1 MNAVRGGTVTWRPQP
16 WQDGD
21 GGGGEPLSDSDSE
34 EEDFPD
40 DSTTPLGDYITHGLK
55 QLLDAQQLC
64 DVTLLVEGKKF
75 MCHRYDCH
83 MLQGMETQGKPW
95 ARVKQLAHEGLT
107 DGTTIAGLAI
117 GHTVSTEASRWMK
130 ERGGMRRRDPRRP
143 LVRVSGELNFRVLLA
158 AVSPYFRAMFTS
170 PLVESRL
177 TEIRLEEVTPS
188 VMETIIQFVYTG
200 EAGLSLDTAEDLFV
214 AANRLQVMPLQDLC
228 SRFLFEHLSV
238 DNCLGMYSLA
248 RSHHDQ
254 LLLRASLRLV
264 AQHFPRVA
272 RQKDFLLLDHGTLG
286 SLLSSDRLGVDS
298 EAEVYDAARR
308 WAEHQPL
315 DRYAHMP
322 ALLHH
327 LRPGLLSQ
335 EESRR
340 LSQELGP
347 AAAGEGLGGP
357 LRPREGMFE
366 KKIVCVDLTP
376 REDEYLAARD
386 YTVDCFDPR
395 TGKWEK
401 LAPLG
406 SLVSPGCTAVGD
418 RLFVAGGIL
427 RTGSVSAAVHE
438 YDAVLDRWIEQ
449 PSMVQPRAMLG
460 LLGCGESL
468 YALGGSNRSA
478 LLDSSETLDLTTLQW
493 SPGPRLPLPLRAFAC
508 AALRGRLYLLGGTT
522 LEQNRA
528 VVHSGVFI
536 YHTLTD
542 CWTRVALDSGATCLA
557 GGVAVRGG
565 VCAIGG
571 YMRDTT
577 KFLDGNYT
585 NLETLDATGRVL
597 FFREGRGSGVER
609 EVTGGGVLVSA
620 EQRGGAGG
628 GSDRA
633 PSPVVFPGLPR
644 RIAAGGVARWKRRI
658 YVLGGEN
665 GSRFYDSVYCWK
677 PGWRSWVQR
686 REKLPGDTG
695 GVSQFGCTT
704 LKFPKKHI
712 LSRLRLAKE
721 NCKKPSD

>member
-1 MNAVRGGTVTWRPQP
+1 MNALRGGTVTWRPQP

-21 GGGGEPLSDSDSE
+21 GREGEPLSDSDSE

-40 DSTTPLGDYITHGLK
+40 DSTTPLGDYITLGIK

-64 DVTLLVEGKKF
+64 DVTLLVEGRKF
-75 MCHRYDCH
+75 LCH
-83 MLQGMETQGKPW
+83 
-95 ARVKQLAHEGLT
+95 
-107 DGTTIAGLAI
+107 
-117 GHTVSTEASRWMK
+117 
-130 ERGGMRRRDPRRP
+130 
-143 LVRVSGELNFRVLLA
+143 RVLLA

-188 VMETIIQFVYTG
+188 VMETVIQFVYTG
-200 EAGLSLDTAEDLFV
+200 EAGLSLETAEDLFV

-264 AQHFPRVA
+264 AHHFPRVS
-272 RQKDFLLLDHGTLG
+272 RHKDFLLLDQGTLG

-308 WAEHQPL
+308 WAEHHPL

-366 KKIVCVDLTP
+366 KKIVCIALTQK
-376 REDEYLAARD
+376 EDDQLAAQD
-386 YTVDCFDPR
+386 YTMDCFDPR
-395 TGKWEK
+395 TGRWEK

-406 SLVSPGCTAVGD
+406 SLVSPGCTAVGE

-427 RTGSVSAAVHE
+427 GTGSVSSAVHE
-438 YDAVLDRWIEQ
+438 YDAVLDRWTER
-449 PSMVQPRAMLG
+449 PSMAVPRCMLG
-460 LLGCGESL
+460 LVGCGGLL

-478 LLDSSETLDLTTLQW
+478 LLDSSETLKLATLRW
-493 SPGPRLPLPLRAFAC
+493 APGPRLPLPLRAFAC
-508 AALRGRLYLLGGTT
+508 ATLRGRLYLLGGTT
-522 LEQNRA
+522 VEQNRA
-528 VVHSGVFI
+528 VVHSGVLI

-571 YMRDTT
+571 YIRDTT

-597 FFREGRGSGVER
+597 FFREGRAFGDER
-609 EVTGGGVLVSA
+609 EVTGGGVTISA
-620 EQRGGAGG
+620 DQRAGAGR

-633 PSPVVFPGLPR
+633 LSPVVFPGLPR

-712 LSRLRLAKE
+712 LFRLRRAKE
-721 NCKKPSD
+721 NCVLHE

>member
-1 MNAVRGGTVTWRPQP
+1 MNTVKSGSATWRPQP
-16 WQDGD
+16 WRDTDSGA
-21 GGGGEPLSDSDSE
+21 GEPLSDSDSE

-40 DSTTPLGDYITHGLK
+40 DTTTPLGEYITHGLK
-55 QLLDAQQLC
+55 LLLDAQQLC
-64 DVTLLVEGKKF
+64 DVTLLVEGKRF
-75 MCHRYDCH
+75 MCH
-83 MLQGMETQGKPW
+83 
-95 ARVKQLAHEGLT
+95 
-107 DGTTIAGLAI
+107 
-117 GHTVSTEASRWMK
+117 
-130 ERGGMRRRDPRRP
+130 
-143 LVRVSGELNFRVLLA
+143 RVLLA

-188 VMETIIQFVYTG
+188 VMETVIHFIYTG

-238 DNCLGMYSLA
+238 ENCLGMYSLA

-272 RQKDFLLLDHGTLG
+272 RQKDFLLLDPGTLG
-286 SLLSSDRLGVDS
+286 SLLESDRLGVES
-298 EAEVYDAARR
+298 ETEVYDAARR
-308 WAEHQPL
+308 WAENCPA
-315 DRYAHMP
+315 DRYVHMP
-322 ALLHH
+322 TLLRH
-327 LRPGLLSQ
+327 LRPGLLAP
-335 EESRR
+335 EETRR
-340 LSQELGP
+340 LNKELGP
-347 AAAGEGLGGP
+347 RASTEGMGGP

-366 KKIVCVDLTP
+366 KKIVCVDLKP
-376 REDEYLAARD
+376 REDDALRESD

-401 LAPLG
+401 LSSLG
-406 SLVSPGCTAVGD
+406 SLLCPGCTAVGG

-427 RTGSVSAAVHE
+427 RTGQVSSAVHE
-438 YDAVLDRWIEQ
+438 YDVVLDRWILRPPME
-449 PSMVQPRAMLG
+449 QPRAMFG
-460 LLGCGESL
+460 LLGSGDSL
-468 YALGGSNRSA
+468 YALGGCNRSA
-478 LLDSSETLDLTTLQW
+478 LLDSCEIFDLNKLVW
-493 SPGPRLPLPLRAFAC
+493 IPGPRLPLPLRCFAC
-508 AALRGRLYLLGGTT
+508 ATLRGRLYLLGGTT

-528 VVHSGVFI
+528 VVHAGVLI
-536 YHTLTD
+536 YHTV
-542 CWTRVALDSGATCLA
+542 TRTWSRVSLDSGATCLA

-565 VCAIGG
+565 VCAVGG
-571 YMRDTT
+571 YMRDAA
-577 KFLDGNYT
+577 KFIDGNYT
-585 NLETLDATGRVL
+585 QLEPLDATGRVL
-597 FFREGRGSGVER
+597 FFREGRGTGTER
-609 EVTGGGVLVSA
+609 EILAVTDRPAGDRTGERTG
-620 EQRGGAGG
+620 EQRGS

-633 PSPVVFPGLPR
+633 ASPVVFPGLPR

-712 LSRLRLAKE
+712 LTRLRSALEKQSKE
-721 NCKKPSD
+721 KRLSRRTEDRDRRSKRANHDA

>member
-1 MNAVRGGTVTWRPQP
+1 MNRVKGGRVTWRPQP
-16 WQDGD
+16 WQDAD

-40 DSTTPLGDYITHGLK
+40 DTTTPLGDYITQGLK

-75 MCHRYDCH
+75 MCH
-83 MLQGMETQGKPW
+83 
-95 ARVKQLAHEGLT
+95 
-107 DGTTIAGLAI
+107 
-117 GHTVSTEASRWMK
+117 
-130 ERGGMRRRDPRRP
+130 
-143 LVRVSGELNFRVLLA
+143 RVLLA

-177 TEIRLEEVTPS
+177 TEIRLEEETPS
-188 VMETIIQFVYTG
+188 VMETVIQFVYTG
-200 EAGLSLDTAEDLFV
+200 EAGLSLETAEDLFV
-214 AANRLQVMPLQDLC
+214 AANRLQIMPLQNLC
-228 SRFLFEHLSV
+228 SRFLFEHLAV

-272 RQKDFLLLDHGTLG
+272 RQRDFLLLDPGTLE
-286 SLLSSDRLGVDS
+286 SLLESDRLGVES
-298 EAEVYDAARR
+298 ETEVYDAARR
-308 WAEHQPL
+308 WAEHRPAE
-315 DRYAHMP
+315 RYIHMP
-322 ALLHH
+322 ALLRH
-327 LRPGLLSQ
+327 LRPGLLAP
-335 EESRR
+335 EETRR
-340 LSQELGP
+340 LNKELGP
-347 AAAGEGLGGP
+347 RAGTEGMGGP
-357 LRPREGMFE
+357 LRPREGMLE
-366 KKIVCVDLTP
+366 KKIVCVDLKP
-376 REDEYLAARD
+376 REDEALRESD

-401 LAPLG
+401 LSALG
-406 SLVSPGCTAVGD
+406 SLLCPGCAAVGG

-427 RTGSVSAAVHE
+427 RTGQVSSSMHE
-438 YDAVLDRWIEQ
+438 YDVVLDRWISR
-449 PSMVQPRAMLG
+449 PSMEQPRAMFG
-460 LLGCGESL
+460 LVGSGNFL
-468 YALGGSNRSA
+468 YALGGCNRSA
-478 LLDSSETLDLTTLQW
+478 LLDTCETFDLTTLTW
-493 SPGPRLPLPLRAFAC
+493 APGPRLPLPLRSFAC
-508 AALRGRLYLLGGTT
+508 ATLRGRLYLLGGAT

-528 VVHSGVFI
+528 MLHAGVLI
-536 YHTLTD
+536 YHTGTKT
-542 CWTRVALDSGATCLA
+542 WSRISLDAGATCLA

-565 VCAIGG
+565 VCAVGG
-571 YMRDTT
+571 YMRDAA

-585 NLETLDATGRVL
+585 QLEPLDATGRVL
-597 FFREGRGSGVER
+597 FFREGRAMGTDRDVMSGVER
-609 EVTGGGVLVSA
+609 LGGS
-620 EQRGGAGG
+620 

-644 RIAAGGVARWKRRI
+644 RIAAAGVARWKRRI

-712 LSRLRLAKE
+712 LARIRTALDKQSRAKRRKRRTE
-721 NCKKPSD
+721 DVEKDRYSRRANQKV

>member
-1 MNAVRGGTVTWRPQP
+1 MREGAVTWRPQP

-75 MCHRYDCH
+75 NCH
-83 MLQGMETQGKPW
+83 
-95 ARVKQLAHEGLT
+95 
-107 DGTTIAGLAI
+107 
-117 GHTVSTEASRWMK
+117 
-130 ERGGMRRRDPRRP
+130 
-143 LVRVSGELNFRVLLA
+143 RVLLA

-177 TEIRLEEVTPS
+177 TEIRLEDVTPA
-188 VMETIIQFVYTG
+188 VMDTVIRFVYSG

-238 DNCLGMYSLA
+238 ENCLGMYSLA

-264 AQHFPRVA
+264 AQHFPRVS

-286 SLLSSDRLGVDS
+286 SLLGSDRLGVHS

-308 WAEHQPL
+308 WAEHLPL
-315 DRYAHMP
+315 ERYAHMP
-322 ALLHH
+322 SLLQH
-327 LRPGLLSQ
+327 LRPGLLSN

-347 AAAGEGLGGP
+347 SAAGEGPGGP

-366 KKIVCVDLTP
+366 KKIVCIDLTL
-376 REDEYLAARD
+376 REDDNQRD
-386 YTVDCFDPR
+386 FTVDCFDPR

-406 SLVSPGCTAVGD
+406 ALVSPGCTAVGD

-427 RTGSVSAAVHE
+427 RTCSVSQSVHE
-438 YDAVLDRWIEQ
+438 YDAVLDRWVEHA
-449 PSMVQPRAMLG
+449 PMSQPRAMLG
-460 LLGCGESL
+460 LLACGKSL
-468 YALGGSNRSA
+468 FALGGSNRSA
-478 LLDSSETLDLTTLQW
+478 LLDSSEVLDLSTMTW
-493 SPGPRLPLPLRAFAC
+493 TNGPRLPLPLRGFAC
-508 AALRGRLYLLGGTT
+508 AALRSRLYLLGGTT

-528 VVHSGVFI
+528 VVHSGVLI
-536 YHTLTD
+536 YHTLTR
-542 CWTRVALDSGATCLA
+542 CWTKVALDSGATCLA

-577 KFLDGNYT
+577 KFLDGNFT

-597 FFREGRGSGVER
+597 FFREGRGTER
-609 EVTGGGVLVSA
+609 EVVVTN
-620 EQRGGAGG
+620 ERERGGG

-644 RIAAGGVARWKRRI
+644 RIAAGGVARWKRRV
-658 YVLGGEN
+658 YVLDGEN
-665 GSRFYDSVYCWK
+665 GSRFYDSIYCWK

-712 LSRLRLAKE
+712 LSRLRAAKE
-721 NCKKPSD
+721 NCKKNL

>member
-1 MNAVRGGTVTWRPQP
+1 MIVQTAPGSVRAPDKHPDPLPGTVPCYRLQRCQSSGSNPG
-16 WQDGD
+16 DHAD
-21 GGGGEPLSDSDSE
+21 GGRHVYVA
-34 EEDFPD
+34 FK
-40 DSTTPLGDYITHGLK
+40 GLK

-75 MCHRYDCH
+75 MCH
-83 MLQGMETQGKPW
+83 
-95 ARVKQLAHEGLT
+95 
-107 DGTTIAGLAI
+107 
-117 GHTVSTEASRWMK
+117 
-130 ERGGMRRRDPRRP
+130 
-143 LVRVSGELNFRVLLA
+143 RVLLA

-188 VMETIIQFVYTG
+188 VMETVIQFVYTG

-254 LLLRASLRLV
+254 LLLRATLRLV

-340 LSQELGP
+340 LCQELGP
-347 AAAGEGLGGP
+347 SAAGEALGGP

-376 REDEYLAARD
+376 REDESAASRD
-386 YTVDCFDPR
+386 LTVDCFDPR

-401 LAPLG
+401 LAALG

-438 YDAVLDRWIEQ
+438 YDAVLDRWMER
-449 PSMVQPRAMLG
+449 PPMVQPRAMLG
-460 LLGCGESL
+460 LLGCGDSIF
-468 YALGGSNRSA
+468 ALGGSNRSA
-478 LLDSSETLDLTTLQW
+478 LLDSSETLDLSTLRW
-493 SPGPRLPLPLRAFAC
+493 APGPRLPLPLRAFAC

-528 VVHSGVFI
+528 VVHSGVLV

-597 FFREGRGSGVER
+597 FFREGRGSGADR
-609 EVTGGGVLVSA
+609 EDSG
-620 EQRGGAGG
+620 
-628 GSDRA
+628 
-633 PSPVVFPGLPR
+633 
-644 RIAAGGVARWKRRI
+644 GGVARWKRRI

-721 NCKKPSD
+721 NCKKPAD

>member
-75 MCHRYDCH
+75 MCHR
-83 MLQGMETQGKPW
+83 
-95 ARVKQLAHEGLT
+95 
-107 DGTTIAGLAI
+107 
-117 GHTVSTEASRWMK
+117 
-130 ERGGMRRRDPRRP
+130 
-143 LVRVSGELNFRVLLA
+143 VLLA

-177 TEIRLEEVTPS
+177 NEIRLEEVTPS
-188 VMETIIQFVYTG
+188 VMETVIQFVYTG
-200 EAGLSLDTAEDLFV
+200 EAGLSLETAEDLFV

-238 DNCLGMYSLA
+238 ENCLGMYSLA

-376 REDEYLAARD
+376 REDENVALKEH
-386 YTVDCFDPR
+386 TVDCFDPR

-401 LAPLG
+401 LAALC

-418 RLFVAGGIL
+418 RLFVAGGVL

-438 YDAVLDRWIEQ
+438 YDTVSDRWIER
-449 PSMVQPRAMLG
+449 PAMAQPRAMLG
-460 LLGCGESL
+460 LLGCGDSL
-468 YALGGSNRSA
+468 YALGGCNRSA
-478 LLDSSETLDLTTLQW
+478 LLDSSEALDLTTLQW
-493 SPGPRLPLPLRAFAC
+493 GPGPRLPLPLRAFAC

-528 VVHSGVFI
+528 VVHSGVLI

-542 CWTRVALDSGATCLA
+542 CWTRVALDSGTTCLA

-597 FFREGRGSGVER
+597 FFREGRGTGVER
-609 EVTGGGVLVSA
+609 EVTGGGVMVSA
-620 EQRGGAGG
+620 EQRGAGCG

-665 GSRFYDSVYCWK
+665 GARFYDSVYCWK

-686 REKLPGDTG
+686 REKLPGETG

-721 NCKKPSD
+721 NCKKDRSRTEGRHHGRPVAAE

>member
-1 MNAVRGGTVTWRPQP
+1 MYIMSTLDYLQMSAVRGGTITWRPQP

-21 GGGGEPLSDSDSE
+21 SGGGEPLSDSDSE

-40 DSTTPLGDYITHGLK
+40 DSTTPLGDYVTHGLK

-64 DVTLLVEGKKF
+64 DVTLLVEGKRF
-75 MCHRYDCH
+75 MCH
-83 MLQGMETQGKPW
+83 
-95 ARVKQLAHEGLT
+95 
-107 DGTTIAGLAI
+107 
-117 GHTVSTEASRWMK
+117 
-130 ERGGMRRRDPRRP
+130 
-143 LVRVSGELNFRVLLA
+143 RVLLA

-188 VMETIIQFVYTG
+188 VMETVIQFVYTG
-200 EAGLSLDTAEDLFV
+200 EAGLCLDTAEDLFV

-272 RQKDFLLLDHGTLG
+272 RQKDFLLLDPGTLG
-286 SLLSSDRLGVDS
+286 SLLGSDRLGVDS

-308 WAEHQPL
+308 WAEHRPL
-315 DRYAHMP
+315 DRYSHMP

-327 LRPGLLSQ
+327 LRPGLLSL

-340 LSQELGP
+340 LSQELGS

-366 KKIVCVDLTP
+366 KKIVCVDLKP
-376 REDEYLAARD
+376 REDESLNERD
-386 YTVDCFDPR
+386 FTVDCFDPR

-401 LAPLG
+401 LAALG
-406 SLVSPGCTAVGD
+406 SLLCPGCTAIGG

-427 RTGSVSAAVHE
+427 RGGTVSTEVHE
-438 YDAVLDRWIEQ
+438 YDSVLDRWQERS
-449 PSMVQPRAMLG
+449 PMVQPRAMLG

-468 YALGGSNRSA
+468 YALGGCNRGA
-478 LLDSSETLDLTTLQW
+478 MLDSCEILDLATLQW
-493 SPGPRLPLPLRAFAC
+493 GPGPRLPLPLRSFAC
-508 AALRGRLYLLGGTT
+508 AALRGRIYLLGGTT

-528 VVHSGVFI
+528 VVHAGVLI

-542 CWTRVALDSGATCLA
+542 SWTRVGLDSGATCLA

-571 YMRDTT
+571 YMRDAT
-577 KFLDGNYT
+577 KFIDGNYT
-585 NLETLDATGRVL
+585 HLEPLDATGRVL

-609 EVTGGGVLVSA
+609 EVTGAVVA
-620 EQRGGAGG
+620 ERSG

-712 LSRLRLAKE
+712 LSRLRLARE
-721 NCKKPSD
+721 DHNPDDD

>member
-16 WQDGD
+16 WQDRD

-40 DSTTPLGDYITHGLK
+40 GSTTPLGDYVTLGLK

-64 DVTLLVEGKKF
+64 DVTLLVEGRKF
-75 MCHRYDCH
+75 LCH
-83 MLQGMETQGKPW
+83 
-95 ARVKQLAHEGLT
+95 
-107 DGTTIAGLAI
+107 
-117 GHTVSTEASRWMK
+117 
-130 ERGGMRRRDPRRP
+130 
-143 LVRVSGELNFRVLLA
+143 RVLLA

-188 VMETIIQFVYTG
+188 VMETVIQFAYTG
-200 EAGLSLDTAEDLFV
+200 EAGLSLETAEDLFV

-228 SRFLFEHLSV
+228 SRFLFEHLSL

-264 AQHFPRVA
+264 AQHFPRVS
-272 RQKDFLLLDHGTLG
+272 RHKDFLLLDHGTLG

-335 EESRR
+335 EESQR

-366 KKIVCVDLTP
+366 KKIVCVDLTQ
-376 REDEYLAARD
+376 REDESLAAQD

-401 LAPLG
+401 LAALG
-406 SLVSPGCTAVGD
+406 SLVSPGCAAVGE

-427 RTGSVSAAVHE
+427 GTGSVSSAVHE
-438 YDAVLDRWIEQ
+438 YDAVMDRWTERS
-449 PSMVQPRAMLG
+449 SMGLPRCMLG

-468 YALGGSNRSA
+468 YALGGSNRLA
-478 LLDSSETLDLTTLQW
+478 LLDSSETLELATLKW
-493 SPGPRLPLPLRAFAC
+493 APGPQLPFPLRAFAC

-528 VVHSGVFI
+528 VVHSGVLI
-536 YHTLTD
+536 YHTVTD

-571 YMRDTT
+571 YIRDTT

-597 FFREGRGSGVER
+597 FFSERRAFGVER
-609 EVTGGGVLVSA
+609 EVTGGGVTVSA
-620 EQRGGAGG
+620 GQRVGSGA
-628 GSDRA
+628 SDRA

-665 GSRFYDSVYCWK
+665 GSRFYDSMYCWK
-677 PGWRSWVQR
+677 PGWRSWVLR
-686 REKLPGDTG
+686 REKLPGDME

-712 LSRLRLAKE
+712 LSRLRRAKE
-721 NCKKPSD
+721 NCVLHD

>member
-1 MNAVRGGTVTWRPQP
+1 MSAARGGSVTWRPQP
-16 WQDGD
+16 WQDAD

-40 DSTTPLGDYITHGLK
+40 DSSTPLGDYVTHGLK

-64 DVTLLVEGKKF
+64 DVTLLVEGKRF
-75 MCHRYDCH
+75 MCH
-83 MLQGMETQGKPW
+83 
-95 ARVKQLAHEGLT
+95 
-107 DGTTIAGLAI
+107 
-117 GHTVSTEASRWMK
+117 
-130 ERGGMRRRDPRRP
+130 
-143 LVRVSGELNFRVLLA
+143 RVLLA

-188 VMETIIQFVYTG
+188 VMETVIQFVYTG
-200 EAGLSLDTAEDLFV
+200 EAGLCLDTAEDLFV

-272 RQKDFLLLDHGTLG
+272 RQKDFLLLDPGTLG
-286 SLLSSDRLGVDS
+286 SLLGSDRLGVDS

-308 WAEHQPL
+308 WAEHRPL
-315 DRYAHMP
+315 ERYGHMP
-322 ALLHH
+322 GLLHH

-340 LSQELGP
+340 LSQELG
-347 AAAGEGLGGP
+347 AAGDGAPGGP

-366 KKIVCVDLTP
+366 KKIVCVDLKP
-376 REDEYLAARD
+376 REDEDDGGGGGGRLRERD
-386 YTVDCFDPR
+386 FTVDCFDPR

-401 LAPLG
+401 LAALG
-406 SLVSPGCTAVGD
+406 SLLCPGCTAVGG

-427 RTGSVSAAVHE
+427 RGGAVSAAAHE
-438 YDAVLDRWIEQ
+438 YDAVLDRWLER
-449 PSMVQPRAMLG
+449 PPMAQPRAMLG
-460 LLGCGESL
+460 LLGCGEAL
-468 YALGGSNRSA
+468 YALGGCNRSA
-478 LLDSSETLDLTTLQW
+478 LLDSCETLDLASLRW
-493 SPGPRLPLPLRAFAC
+493 APGPRLPLPLRSFAC

-528 VVHSGVFI
+528 VVHSGVLI
-536 YHTLTD
+536 YNTLQD
-542 CWTRVALDSGATCLA
+542 SWTRVALDSGATCLA

-571 YMRDTT
+571 YMRDAT

-585 NLETLDATGRVL
+585 HLEPLDATGRVL
-597 FFREGRGSGVER
+597 FFREGRGSGAER
-609 EVTGGGVLVSA
+609 EVTGGGAALTD
-620 EQRGGAGG
+620 RGAAAAAAAAGAGGGG

-686 REKLPGDTG
+686 REKLPGETG

-712 LSRLRLAKE
+712 LSRLRTAKDNSRGDDE
-721 NCKKPSD
+721 G

>member
-55 QLLDAQQLC
+55 QLLEAQQLC

-75 MCHRYDCH
+75 MCH
-83 MLQGMETQGKPW
+83 
-95 ARVKQLAHEGLT
+95 
-107 DGTTIAGLAI
+107 
-117 GHTVSTEASRWMK
+117 
-130 ERGGMRRRDPRRP
+130 
-143 LVRVSGELNFRVLLA
+143 RVLLA

-177 TEIRLEEVTPS
+177 TEIRLEDVAPA
-188 VMETIIQFVYTG
+188 VMDTVIRFVYSG
-200 EAGLSLDTAEDLFV
+200 EAGLSLDTAEDLFT
-214 AANRLQVMPLQDLC
+214 AANRLQVMPLQELC

-238 DNCLGMYSLA
+238 ENCLGMYSLA

-264 AQHFPRVA
+264 AQHFPRVS

-286 SLLSSDRLGVDS
+286 SLLASDRLGVHS

-315 DRYAHMP
+315 ERYAHMP
-322 ALLHH
+322 GLLRH
-327 LRPGLLSQ
+327 LRPGLLSH

-340 LSQELGP
+340 LRKELGS
-347 AAAGEGLGGP
+347 AAAREELGGP

-376 REDEYLAARD
+376 REDDQPRD
-386 YTVDCFDPR
+386 FTVDCFDPR

-406 SLVSPGCTAVGD
+406 SLVSPGCAAVGD

-427 RTGSVSAAVHE
+427 RTGSVSENVHE
-438 YDAVLDRWIEQ
+438 YDTVLDRWMERAD
-449 PSMVQPRAMLG
+449 MLQPRAMLG
-460 LLGCGESL
+460 LLGCGDSL

-478 LLDSSETLDLTTLQW
+478 LLDTSEVLDLTSMQW
-493 SPGPRLPLPLRAFAC
+493 SSGPRLPLPLRGFAC
-508 AALRGRLYLLGGTT
+508 AALRSRLYLLGGTT

-528 VVHSGVFI
+528 VVHSGVLI

-542 CWTRVALDSGATCLA
+542 CWTKVTLDSGATCLA

-577 KFLDGNYT
+577 KFLDGNFT

-597 FFREGRGSGVER
+597 FFREGRGTER
-609 EVTGGGVLVSA
+609 EVTITNERDRA
-620 EQRGGAGG
+620 GA

-665 GSRFYDSVYCWK
+665 GSRFYDSIYCWK

-712 LSRLRLAKE
+712 LNRLRAAKE
-721 NCKKPSD
+721 NCKKNTHH

>member
-75 MCHRYDCH
+75 MCHR
-83 MLQGMETQGKPW
+83 
-95 ARVKQLAHEGLT
+95 
-107 DGTTIAGLAI
+107 
-117 GHTVSTEASRWMK
+117 
-130 ERGGMRRRDPRRP
+130 
-143 LVRVSGELNFRVLLA
+143 VLLA

-177 TEIRLEEVTPS
+177 NEIRLEEVTPS
-188 VMETIIQFVYTG
+188 VMETVIQFVYTG
-200 EAGLSLDTAEDLFV
+200 EAGLSLETAEDLFV

-238 DNCLGMYSLA
+238 ENCLGMYSLA

-376 REDEYLAARD
+376 REDENVALKEH
-386 YTVDCFDPR
+386 TVDCFDPR

-401 LAPLG
+401 LAALC

-418 RLFVAGGIL
+418 RLFVAGGVL

-438 YDAVLDRWIEQ
+438 YDTVSDRWIER
-449 PSMVQPRAMLG
+449 PAMAQPRAMLG
-460 LLGCGESL
+460 LLGCGDSL
-468 YALGGSNRSA
+468 YALGGCNRSA
-478 LLDSSETLDLTTLQW
+478 LLDSSEALDLTTLQW
-493 SPGPRLPLPLRAFAC
+493 GPGPRLPLPLRAFAC

-528 VVHSGVFI
+528 VVHSGVLI

-542 CWTRVALDSGATCLA
+542 CWTRVALDSGTTCLA

-597 FFREGRGSGVER
+597 FFREGRGTGVER
-609 EVTGGGVLVSA
+609 EVTGGGVMVSA
-620 EQRGGAGG
+620 EQRGAGCG

-665 GSRFYDSVYCWK
+665 GARFYDSVYCWK

-686 REKLPGDTG
+686 REKLPGETG

-721 NCKKPSD
+721 NCKKPND

>member
-1 MNAVRGGTVTWRPQP
+1 MAAMNTGKGGTVRWRPQP
-16 WQDGD
+16 WQDAD

-40 DSTTPLGDYITHGLK
+40 DTTTPLGEYITQGLK

-75 MCHRYDCH
+75 MCH
-83 MLQGMETQGKPW
+83 
-95 ARVKQLAHEGLT
+95 
-107 DGTTIAGLAI
+107 
-117 GHTVSTEASRWMK
+117 
-130 ERGGMRRRDPRRP
+130 
-143 LVRVSGELNFRVLLA
+143 RVLLA

-188 VMETIIQFVYTG
+188 VMETVIQFVYTG
-200 EAGLSLDTAEDLFV
+200 EAGLCLDTAEDLFV
-214 AANRLQVMPLQDLC
+214 AANRLQVMPLQNLC

-238 DNCLGMYSLA
+238 ENCLGMYSLA

-272 RQKDFLLLDHGTLG
+272 RQRDFLLLDPGTVG
-286 SLLSSDRLGVDS
+286 SLLESDRLGVES
-298 EAEVYDAARR
+298 ETEVYDAARR
-308 WAEHQPL
+308 WAEHRPAE
-315 DRYAHMP
+315 RYVHMP
-322 ALLHH
+322 ALLRH
-327 LRPGLLSQ
+327 LRPGLLAP

-340 LSQELGP
+340 LNKELGP
-347 AAAGEGLGGP
+347 RAGTEAMGGP
-357 LRPREGMFE
+357 LRPREGMLE
-366 KKIVCVDLTP
+366 KKIVCVDLKP
-376 REDEYLAARD
+376 REDEALRESD

-401 LAPLG
+401 LSALG
-406 SLVSPGCTAVGD
+406 SLLCPGCTAVGG

-427 RTGSVSAAVHE
+427 RTGQVSASMHE
-438 YDAVLDRWIEQ
+438 YDVVLDRWISR
-449 PSMVQPRAMLG
+449 PSMEQPRAMFG
-460 LLGCGESL
+460 LLGSGNFL
-468 YALGGSNRSA
+468 YALGGCNRSV
-478 LLDSSETLDLTTLQW
+478 LLDTCETFDLTTLTW
-493 SPGPRLPLPLRAFAC
+493 APGPRLPLPLRSFAC
-508 AALRGRLYLLGGTT
+508 STLRGRLYLLGGAT

-528 VVHSGVFI
+528 MVHAGVLI
-536 YHTLTD
+536 YHTG
-542 CWTRVALDSGATCLA
+542 TRTWNRIGLDSGATCLA

-565 VCAIGG
+565 VCAVGG
-571 YMRDTT
+571 YMRDAA

-585 NLETLDATGRVL
+585 HLEPLDATGRVL
-597 FFREGRGSGVER
+597 FFREGRAMGTDRDVMAGVER
-609 EVTGGGVLVSA
+609 IG
-620 EQRGGAGG
+620 GG

-644 RIAAGGVARWKRRI
+644 RIAAAGVARWKRRI

-712 LSRLRLAKE
+712 LARIRTALEKQGKEKRRKRKTEDVPRSRPTRRANQKV
-721 NCKKPSD
+721 

>member
-1 MNAVRGGTVTWRPQP
+1 MFQV
-16 WQDGD
+16 
-21 GGGGEPLSDSDSE
+21 
-34 EEDFPD
+34 
-40 DSTTPLGDYITHGLK
+40 
-55 QLLDAQQLC
+55 
-64 DVTLLVEGKKF
+64 KK
-75 MCHRYDCH
+75 
-83 MLQGMETQGKPW
+83 EKP
-95 ARVKQLAHEGLT
+95 
-107 DGTTIAGLAI
+107 
-117 GHTVSTEASRWMK
+117 
-130 ERGGMRRRDPRRP
+130 
-143 LVRVSGELNFRVLLA
+143 
-158 AVSPYFRAMFTS
+158 
-170 PLVESRL
+170 
-177 TEIRLEEVTPS
+177 
-188 VMETIIQFVYTG
+188 
-200 EAGLSLDTAEDLFV
+200 
-214 AANRLQVMPLQDLC
+214 LC
-228 SRFLFEHLSV
+228 SDFNCLFWGPGNRVVSFLPFSSLTGFPCCSFRFLFEHLSV
-238 DNCLGMYSLA
+238 ENCLGMYSLA

-264 AQHFPRVA
+264 AQHFPRVS

-286 SLLSSDRLGVDS
+286 SILASDRLGVDS

-315 DRYAHMP
+315 ERYVHMP

-327 LRPGLLSQ
+327 LRPGLLSHK
-335 EESRR
+335 ESQR

-376 REDEYLAARD
+376 REDDNLTDTD
-386 YTVDCFDPR
+386 YRVDCFDPQ

-401 LAPLG
+401 LAALS
-406 SLVSPGCTAVGD
+406 SLISPGCIAVGD

-427 RTGSVSAAVHE
+427 RTGSVSSAVHE
-438 YDAVLDRWIEQ
+438 YDAVLNRWIER
-449 PSMVQPRAMLG
+449 PSMTHPRAMLG

-468 YALGGSNRSA
+468 YALGGCNRLA
-478 LLDSSETLDLTTLQW
+478 VLDSSEILELSTLQW

-528 VVHSGVFI
+528 VVHSGVLV

-542 CWTRVALDSGATCLA
+542 CWTRVAVDSGTTCLG

-571 YMRDTT
+571 YMRDST
-577 KFLDGNYT
+577 KFLDGNYI

-597 FFREGRGSGVER
+597 FFREGRGSGVEQ
-609 EVTGGGVLVSA
+609 EVTGGAVVISA
-620 EQRGGAGG
+620 KQRGVASG

-665 GSRFYDSVYCWK
+665 SSRFYDSVYCWK

-712 LSRLRLAKE
+712 RSRLRLAKE
-721 NCKKPSD
+721 NCKKASDS

>member
-1 MNAVRGGTVTWRPQP
+1 MNAVRGGTVTWHPQP

-21 GGGGEPLSDSDSE
+21 WGGEEPLSDSDSE

-40 DSTTPLGDYITHGLK
+40 DSTTPLGNYVLHGLK

-75 MCHRYDCH
+75 MCHR
-83 MLQGMETQGKPW
+83 
-95 ARVKQLAHEGLT
+95 
-107 DGTTIAGLAI
+107 
-117 GHTVSTEASRWMK
+117 
-130 ERGGMRRRDPRRP
+130 
-143 LVRVSGELNFRVLLA
+143 VLLA
-158 AVSPYFRAMFTS
+158 AASPYFRAMFTS

-177 TEIRLEEVTPS
+177 NEIRLEEVRPT
-188 VMETIIQFVYTG
+188 VMDAVIQFVYTG
-200 EAGLSLDTAEDLFV
+200 EAGLSLDTAEDIFV
-214 AANRLQVMPLQDLC
+214 AANRLQVMPLQELC
-228 SRFLFEHLSV
+228 SRFLFEHISV

-264 AQHFPRVA
+264 AQHFPRVS

-286 SLLSSDRLGVDS
+286 SILASDRLGVDS

-315 DRYAHMP
+315 ERYVHMP

-327 LRPGLLSQ
+327 LRPGLLSHK
-335 EESRR
+335 ESQR

-347 AAAGEGLGGP
+347 AGDGLGGP

-376 REDEYLAARD
+376 REDDNLTDRD
-386 YTVDCFDPR
+386 SRVDCFDPQ

-401 LAPLG
+401 LAALS
-406 SLVSPGCTAVGD
+406 SLISPGCTAVGD

-427 RTGSVSAAVHE
+427 RTGSVSSAVHE
-438 YDAVLDRWIEQ
+438 YDAVLNRWIER
-449 PSMVQPRAMLG
+449 PAMAHPRAMLG

-468 YALGGSNRSA
+468 YALGGCNRLA
-478 LLDSSETLDLTTLQW
+478 VLDSSEVLELRTLRW
-493 SPGPRLPLPLRAFAC
+493 GPGPRLPLPLRAFAC
-508 AALRGRLYLLGGTT
+508 AVLRGRLYLLGGTT

-528 VVHSGVFI
+528 VLHSGVLI
-536 YHTLTD
+536 YHTLTG

-571 YMRDTT
+571 YLRDST
-577 KFLDGNYT
+577 KFLDGNYI

-597 FFREGRGSGVER
+597 FFREGRGSGGEQ
-609 EVTGGGVLVSA
+609 EVSGGARTVGAKV
-620 EQRGGAGG
+620 AGG

-665 GSRFYDSVYCWK
+665 SLRFYDSVYCWK

-686 REKLPGDTG
+686 REKLPGATG

-712 LSRLRLAKE
+712 RSRLRLALE
-721 NCKKPSD
+721 NCKKASDS

>member
-1 MNAVRGGTVTWRPQP
+1 MSTIRAGGATWRPQP

-21 GGGGEPLSDSDSE
+21 GGSGEPLSDSDSE

-40 DSTTPLGDYITHGLK
+40 DSTTPLGEYITHGLK

-75 MCHRYDCH
+75 MCH
-83 MLQGMETQGKPW
+83 
-95 ARVKQLAHEGLT
+95 
-107 DGTTIAGLAI
+107 
-117 GHTVSTEASRWMK
+117 
-130 ERGGMRRRDPRRP
+130 
-143 LVRVSGELNFRVLLA
+143 RVLLA

-188 VMETIIQFVYTG
+188 VMETVIQFVYTG

-272 RQKDFLLLDHGTLG
+272 RQTDFLLLDPGTLG
-286 SLLSSDRLGVDS
+286 SLLGSDRLGVES

-308 WAEHQPL
+308 WAEHQPRQ
-315 DRYAHMP
+315 RYAHMP
-322 ALLHH
+322 TLLRH
-327 LRPGLLSQ
+327 LRFGLLAP
-335 EESRR
+335 EESQR
-340 LSQELGP
+340 LTQELG
-347 AAAGEGLGGP
+347 AGLAEGLAGP

-366 KKIVCVDLTP
+366 KKIVCVDLKP
-376 REDEYLAARD
+376 REDEALRD
-386 YTVDCFDPR
+386 SDFTVDCFDPR

-401 LAPLG
+401 LAALG
-406 SLVSPGCTAVGD
+406 SLLCPGCTAVGG
-418 RLFVAGGIL
+418 RLFVVGGIL
-427 RTGSVSAAVHE
+427 RGGQVSSSVHE
-438 YDAVLDRWIEQ
+438 YDTVQDRWLLR
-449 PSMVQPRAMLG
+449 PPLAQPRAMLG
-460 LLGCGESL
+460 LLGCGDTL
-468 YALGGSNRSA
+468 YALGGCNRSA
-478 LLDSSETLDLTTLQW
+478 MLDSCESLDLAALRW
-493 SPGPRLPLPLRAFAC
+493 GPGPRLPLPLRSFAC

-528 VVHSGVFI
+528 VVHSGVLI
-536 YHTLTD
+536 YHTLTRS
-542 CWTRVALDSGATCLA
+542 WSRVGLDSGATCLA

-565 VCAIGG
+565 VCAVGG
-571 YMRDTT
+571 YLRDAT

-585 NLETLDATGRVL
+585 QLDPLDATGRVL
-597 FFREGRGSGVER
+597 FFREGRGSGGER
-609 EVTGGGVLVSA
+609 EAVSA
-620 EQRGGAGG
+620 VAAVDRGGGG

-644 RIAAGGVARWKRRI
+644 RIAGGGVARWKRRI

-665 GSRFYDSVYCWK
+665 GARFYDSVYCWK

-712 LSRLRLAKE
+712 LSRLRLAQE
-721 NCKKPSD
+721 DQTPDE

>member
-1 MNAVRGGTVTWRPQP
+1 MHVCNSLFVPTLQMNAVRGGTVTWRPQP

-75 MCHRYDCH
+75 MCHSSVFLPLPIQVHCTVT
-83 MLQGMETQGKPW
+83 LNSILPW
-95 ARVKQLAHEGLT
+95 FFCYLGRLSVHC
-107 DGTTIAGLAI
+107 
-117 GHTVSTEASRWMK
+117 
-130 ERGGMRRRDPRRP
+130 
-143 LVRVSGELNFRVLLA
+143 FRHL
-158 AVSPYFRAMFTS
+158 
-170 PLVESRL
+170 
-177 TEIRLEEVTPS
+177 
-188 VMETIIQFVYTG
+188 
-200 EAGLSLDTAEDLFV
+200 
-214 AANRLQVMPLQDLC
+214 
-228 SRFLFEHLSV
+228 FLFEHLSV

-438 YDAVLDRWIEQ
+438 YDAVLDRWIER

-528 VVHSGVFI
+528 VVHSGVLI

-609 EVTGGGVLVSA
+609 EVTGGGVMVSA

-721 NCKKPSD
+721 NCKKTEKSFLRQKRAFQLI

>member
-1 MNAVRGGTVTWRPQP
+1 MFFI
-16 WQDGD
+16 
-21 GGGGEPLSDSDSE
+21 LHLIKS
-34 EEDFPD
+34 FP
-40 DSTTPLGDYITHGLK
+40 
-55 QLLDAQQLC
+55 
-64 DVTLLVEGKKF
+64 TL
-75 MCHRYDCH
+75 
-83 MLQGMETQGKPW
+83 
-95 ARVKQLAHEGLT
+95 
-107 DGTTIAGLAI
+107 
-117 GHTVSTEASRWMK
+117 
-130 ERGGMRRRDPRRP
+130 
-143 LVRVSGELNFRVLLA
+143 
-158 AVSPYFRAMFTS
+158 S
-170 PLVESRL
+170 PLFL
-177 TEIRLEEVTPS
+177 
-188 VMETIIQFVYTG
+188 
-200 EAGLSLDTAEDLFV
+200 
-214 AANRLQVMPLQDLC
+214 
-228 SRFLFEHLSV
+228 RFLFEHISV

-264 AQHFPRVA
+264 AQHFPRVS

-286 SLLSSDRLGVDS
+286 SILASDRLGVDS

-315 DRYAHMP
+315 ERYVHMP

-327 LRPGLLSQ
+327 LRPGLLSHK
-335 EESRR
+335 ESQR

-376 REDEYLAARD
+376 REDDNLTDRD
-386 YTVDCFDPR
+386 YRVDCFDPQ

-401 LAPLG
+401 LAALS
-406 SLVSPGCTAVGD
+406 SLISPGCTAVGD

-427 RTGSVSAAVHE
+427 RTGSVSSAVHE
-438 YDAVLDRWIEQ
+438 YDAVLNRWIER
-449 PSMVQPRAMLG
+449 PSMAHPRAMLG

-468 YALGGSNRSA
+468 YALGGCNRLA
-478 LLDSSETLDLTTLQW
+478 VLDSSEILELSTLEW

-508 AALRGRLYLLGGTT
+508 AVLRGRLYLLGGTT

-528 VVHSGVFI
+528 VLHSGVLI

-542 CWTRVALDSGATCLA
+542 CWTRVAVDSGATCLA

-571 YMRDTT
+571 YLRDST
-577 KFLDGNYT
+577 KFLDGNYI

-597 FFREGRGSGVER
+597 FFREGRGSGGEQ
-609 EVTGGGVLVSA
+609 EATGGARTVSA
-620 EQRGGAGG
+620 KVAGG

-665 GSRFYDSVYCWK
+665 SLRFYDSVYCWK

-712 LSRLRLAKE
+712 CSRLRLAVE
-721 NCKKPSD
+721 NCTKASDS

>member
-16 WQDGD
+16 WQDRD

-64 DVTLLVEGKKF
+64 DVTLLVEGRKF
-75 MCHRYDCH
+75 MCH
-83 MLQGMETQGKPW
+83 
-95 ARVKQLAHEGLT
+95 
-107 DGTTIAGLAI
+107 
-117 GHTVSTEASRWMK
+117 
-130 ERGGMRRRDPRRP
+130 
-143 LVRVSGELNFRVLLA
+143 RVLLA

-177 TEIRLEEVTPS
+177 TEIRLEEVTPA
-188 VMETIIQFVYTG
+188 VMETVIQFVYTG

-214 AANRLQVMPLQDLC
+214 ASNRLQVMPLQDLC
-228 SRFLFEHLSV
+228 SRFLFEQLSLE
-238 DNCLGMYSLA
+238 NCLGMYSLA

-286 SLLSSDRLGVDS
+286 SLLSSDRLGVES

-308 WAEHQPL
+308 WAEHRPL
-315 DRYAHMP
+315 ERYAHMP
-322 ALLHH
+322 ALLRH

-340 LSQELGP
+340 LGQELGP
-347 AAAGEGLGGP
+347 PGEGPGGP

-376 REDEYLAARD
+376 REATAGGRD

-395 TGKWEK
+395 TGKWKK
-401 LAPLG
+401 LAALG
-406 SLVSPGCTAVGD
+406 ALVSPGCTAVGG

-438 YDAVLDRWIEQ
+438 YDAVLDRWRER
-449 PSMVQPRAMLG
+449 PPMAQPRAMLG
-460 LLGCGESL
+460 LLACGEVL
-468 YALGGSNRSA
+468 FALGGSNRSA
-478 LLDSSETLDLTTLQW
+478 LLDSSETLELRTLRW
-493 SPGPRLPLPLRAFAC
+493 GPGPRLPFPLRAFAC

-528 VVHSGVFI
+528 VVHAGVLI
-536 YHTLTD
+536 YHTPTG

-597 FFREGRGSGVER
+597 FFREGRGSGAER
-609 EVTGGGVLVSA
+609 ELTGGGGGVPA
-620 EQRGGAGG
+620 EQQQQQQRGG

-644 RIAAGGVARWKRRI
+644 RIAAGGVARWNRRI

-712 LSRLRLAKE
+712 LSRLRLARE
-721 NCKKPSD
+721 NCKKTSE

>member
-75 MCHRYDCH
+75 MCHR
-83 MLQGMETQGKPW
+83 
-95 ARVKQLAHEGLT
+95 
-107 DGTTIAGLAI
+107 
-117 GHTVSTEASRWMK
+117 
-130 ERGGMRRRDPRRP
+130 
-143 LVRVSGELNFRVLLA
+143 VLLA

-177 TEIRLEEVTPS
+177 SEIRLEEVTPS
-188 VMETIIQFVYTG
+188 VMETVIQFVYTG
-200 EAGLSLDTAEDLFV
+200 EAGLSLETAEDLFV

-238 DNCLGMYSLA
+238 ENCLGMYSLA

-376 REDEYLAARD
+376 REDENIALKE

-401 LAPLG
+401 LAALC

-427 RTGSVSAAVHE
+427 RTGSVSAGVHE
-438 YDAVLDRWIEQ
+438 YDAVLDRWIER
-449 PSMVQPRAMLG
+449 PGMAQPRAMLG

-468 YALGGSNRSA
+468 YALGGCNRSA
-478 LLDSSETLDLTTLQW
+478 LLDSSEVLDLTTLQW
-493 SPGPRLPLPLRAFAC
+493 GPGPRLPLPLRAFAC

-528 VVHSGVFI
+528 VVHSGVLI

-542 CWTRVALDSGATCLA
+542 CWTRVALDSGTTCLA

-609 EVTGGGVLVSA
+609 EVTGGGVMVSA
-620 EQRGGAGG
+620 EQRGAACG

-686 REKLPGDTG
+686 REKLPGETG

-721 NCKKPSD
+721 NCKKPND

>member
-40 DSTTPLGDYITHGLK
+40 DSTTPLGDYVTHGLK
-55 QLLDAQQLC
+55 QLLEAQQLC

-75 MCHRYDCH
+75 MCH
-83 MLQGMETQGKPW
+83 
-95 ARVKQLAHEGLT
+95 
-107 DGTTIAGLAI
+107 
-117 GHTVSTEASRWMK
+117 
-130 ERGGMRRRDPRRP
+130 
-143 LVRVSGELNFRVLLA
+143 RVLLA

-177 TEIRLEEVTPS
+177 TEIRLEDVAPA
-188 VMETIIQFVYTG
+188 VMDTVIRFVYSG
-200 EAGLSLDTAEDLFV
+200 EAGLSLDTAEDLFT
-214 AANRLQVMPLQDLC
+214 AANRLQVMPLQELC

-238 DNCLGMYSLA
+238 ENCLGMYSLA

-264 AQHFPRVA
+264 AQHFPRVS

-286 SLLSSDRLGVDS
+286 SLLASDRLGVHS

-315 DRYAHMP
+315 ERYAHMP
-322 ALLHH
+322 ALLRH
-327 LRPGLLSQ
+327 LRPGLLSH

-340 LSQELGP
+340 LRKELG
-347 AAAGEGLGGP
+347 AAAAREELGGP

-376 REDEYLAARD
+376 REDDQPRD
-386 YTVDCFDPR
+386 FTVDCFDPR

-406 SLVSPGCTAVGD
+406 SLVSPGCAAVGD

-427 RTGSVSAAVHE
+427 RTGSVTENVHE
-438 YDAVLDRWIEQ
+438 YDTVLDRWVERAD
-449 PSMVQPRAMLG
+449 MLQPRCMLG
-460 LLGCGESL
+460 LLGCGEAL

-478 LLDSSETLDLTTLQW
+478 MLDTSEVLDLASLQW
-493 SPGPRLPLPLRAFAC
+493 SAGPRLPLPLRGFAC
-508 AALRGRLYLLGGTT
+508 AALRSRLYLLGGTT

-528 VVHSGVFI
+528 VVHSGVLI

-542 CWTRVALDSGATCLA
+542 CWTKVALDSGATCLA

-577 KFLDGNYT
+577 KFLDGNFT

-597 FFREGRGSGVER
+597 FFREGRGTER
-609 EVTGGGVLVSA
+609 EVTVTTDRERA
-620 EQRGGAGG
+620 GA

-665 GSRFYDSVYCWK
+665 GSRFYDSIYCWK

-712 LSRLRLAKE
+712 LNRLRTAKE
-721 NCKKPSD
+721 NCKKNTQH

>member
-1 MNAVRGGTVTWRPQP
+1 MMSVRGSTLRGGTITWRPQP
-16 WQDGD
+16 WKDAD
-21 GGGGEPLSDSDSE
+21 RGGGEPLSDSDSE

-40 DSTTPLGDYITHGLK
+40 DYSTPLGEYVTQGLK

-75 MCHRYDCH
+75 MCH
-83 MLQGMETQGKPW
+83 
-95 ARVKQLAHEGLT
+95 
-107 DGTTIAGLAI
+107 
-117 GHTVSTEASRWMK
+117 
-130 ERGGMRRRDPRRP
+130 
-143 LVRVSGELNFRVLLA
+143 RVLLA

-177 TEIRLEEVTPS
+177 TEIRLEEVTPF
-188 VMETIIQFVYTG
+188 VMETVIHFVYTG
-200 EAGLSLDTAEDLFV
+200 EAGLSLETAEDLFV

-238 DNCLGMYSLA
+238 ENCLGMYSLA

-264 AQHFPRVA
+264 GQHFPRVS
-272 RQKDFLLLDHGTLG
+272 RQRDFLLLDPGTLG
-286 SLLSSDRLGVDS
+286 SLLESDRLGV
-298 EAEVYDAARR
+298 ETETEVYDAARR
-308 WAEHQPL
+308 WAEYQPA
-315 DRYAHMP
+315 DRYIHMP
-322 ALLHH
+322 SLLRH
-327 LRPGLLSQ
+327 LRPGLLGP
-335 EESRR
+335 EENLRMNK
-340 LSQELGP
+340 ELGP
-347 AAAGEGLGGP
+347 RAITEGMGGP

-366 KKIVCVDLTP
+366 KKIVCVDLKP
-376 REDEYLAARD
+376 REDDSLQDRD
-386 YTVDCFDPR
+386 FTVDCFDPR

-401 LAPLG
+401 LAALG
-406 SLVSPGCTAVGD
+406 SLLCPGCIAVGG

-427 RTGSVSAAVHE
+427 RSGQVSSSLHE
-438 YDAVLDRWIEQ
+438 YDVVVNRWITRPLMAE
-449 PSMVQPRAMLG
+449 PRAMLG
-460 LLGCGESL
+460 LLGCGGFL
-468 YALGGSNRSA
+468 YALGGCNRTAFLDTCEKFDLNA
-478 LLDSSETLDLTTLQW
+478 LTWAS
-493 SPGPRLPLPLRAFAC
+493 GPRLPLPLRSFAC
-508 AALRGRLYLLGGTT
+508 AALRCRLYLLGGTT
-522 LEQNRA
+522 LEQSRA
-528 VVHSGVFI
+528 VVHAGVLI
-536 YHTLTD
+536 YHTVTRT
-542 CWTRVALDSGATCLA
+542 WSRVALDSGATCLA

-565 VCAIGG
+565 VCAVGG
-571 YMRDTT
+571 YLRDAA
-577 KFLDGNYT
+577 KFIDGNYT
-585 NLETLDATGRVL
+585 QAEPLDATGRVL

-609 EVTGGGVLVSA
+609 EVPVGV
-620 EQRGGAGG
+620 ERGGG

-712 LSRLRLAKE
+712 LARLRTAQQKRGKE
-721 NCKKPSD
+721 KRPTRSCRVMRINRANQGV

>member
-1 MNAVRGGTVTWRPQP
+1 MTWRPQP

-55 QLLDAQQLC
+55 QLLEAQQLC

-75 MCHRYDCH
+75 MCH
-83 MLQGMETQGKPW
+83 
-95 ARVKQLAHEGLT
+95 
-107 DGTTIAGLAI
+107 
-117 GHTVSTEASRWMK
+117 
-130 ERGGMRRRDPRRP
+130 
-143 LVRVSGELNFRVLLA
+143 RVLLA

-177 TEIRLEEVTPS
+177 TEIRLEDVAPT
-188 VMETIIQFVYTG
+188 VMDTVIRFVYSG
-200 EAGLSLDTAEDLFV
+200 EAGLSLDTAEDLFT
-214 AANRLQVMPLQDLC
+214 AANRLQVMPLQELC

-238 DNCLGMYSLA
+238 ENCLGMYSLA

-264 AQHFPRVA
+264 AQHFPRVS

-286 SLLSSDRLGVDS
+286 SLLASDRLGVHS

-315 DRYAHMP
+315 ERYAHMP
-322 ALLHH
+322 GLLRH
-327 LRPGLLSQ
+327 LRPGLLSH

-340 LSQELGP
+340 LRKELGS
-347 AAAGEGLGGP
+347 AAAREELGGP

-376 REDEYLAARD
+376 REDDQPRD
-386 YTVDCFDPR
+386 FTVDCFDPR

-406 SLVSPGCTAVGD
+406 SLVSPGCAAVGD

-427 RTGSVSAAVHE
+427 RTGSVSENVHE
-438 YDAVLDRWIEQ
+438 YDTVLDRWTERAD
-449 PSMVQPRAMLG
+449 MLQPRAMLG
-460 LLGCGESL
+460 LLGCGDSL
-468 YALGGSNRSA
+468 FALGGSNRTA
-478 LLDSSETLDLTTLQW
+478 LLDTSEVLDLRAMQW
-493 SPGPRLPLPLRAFAC
+493 SGGPRLPLPLRGFAC
-508 AALRGRLYLLGGTT
+508 AALRSRLYLLGGTT
-522 LEQNRA
+522 VEQNRA
-528 VVHSGVFI
+528 VVHSGVLI

-542 CWTRVALDSGATCLA
+542 CWTKVALDSGATCLA

-577 KFLDGNYT
+577 KFLDGNFT
-585 NLETLDATGRVL
+585 KLETLDATGRVL
-597 FFREGRGSGVER
+597 FFREGRGTER
-609 EVTGGGVLVSA
+609 EVTITNDRDRA
-620 EQRGGAGG
+620 GA

-665 GSRFYDSVYCWK
+665 GSRFYDSIYCWK

-686 REKLPGDTG
+686 REKLPGETG

-712 LSRLRLAKE
+712 LNRLRAAKE
-721 NCKKPSD
+721 NCKKNTHH

>member
-1 MNAVRGGTVTWRPQP
+1 MNALRGGTVTWRPQP
-16 WQDGD
+16 WQDED
-21 GGGGEPLSDSDSE
+21 GGGKEPLSDSDSE

-40 DSTTPLGDYITHGLK
+40 DSTTPLGDYVTLGLK

-75 MCHRYDCH
+75 LCH
-83 MLQGMETQGKPW
+83 
-95 ARVKQLAHEGLT
+95 
-107 DGTTIAGLAI
+107 
-117 GHTVSTEASRWMK
+117 
-130 ERGGMRRRDPRRP
+130 
-143 LVRVSGELNFRVLLA
+143 RVLLA

-188 VMETIIQFVYTG
+188 VMETVIQFAYTG
-200 EAGLSLDTAEDLFV
+200 EAGLSLETAEDLFV

-228 SRFLFEHLSV
+228 SRFLFEHLCV

-254 LLLRASLRLV
+254 LLLRASLRV
-264 AQHFPRVA
+264 VGQHFPRLS
-272 RQKDFLLLDHGTLG
+272 RHKDFLLLDHGTLG

-308 WAEHQPL
+308 WAEHRPL

-340 LSQELGP
+340 LSKELGP
-347 AAAGEGLGGP
+347 AAAGKGVGGP

-366 KKIVCVDLTP
+366 KKIVCVGLAP
-376 REDEYLAARD
+376 KEDERLAEQD
-386 YTVDCFDPR
+386 YSVDCFDPR

-401 LAPLG
+401 LAALG
-406 SLVSPGCTAVGD
+406 SLVSPGCTAVGE
-418 RLFVAGGIL
+418 RLFVAGGFL
-427 RTGSVSAAVHE
+427 RKPWGFSVSSAVHE
-438 YDAVLDRWIEQ
+438 YDAVLDLWTER
-449 PSMVQPRAMLG
+449 PSMGLPRSMLG

-468 YALGGSNRSA
+468 YALGGSNHSA
-478 LLDSSETLDLTTLQW
+478 LLDSSEILELATLKW
-493 SPGPRLPLPLRAFAC
+493 APGPRLPLPLRAFAC
-508 AALRGRLYLLGGTT
+508 AALRGRLYLFGGST

-528 VVHSGVFI
+528 VVHSGVLI
-536 YHTLTD
+536 YHILTD

-571 YMRDTT
+571 YMKDTT
-577 KFLDGNYT
+577 KFLDGSYT
-585 NLETLDATGRVL
+585 TLEPLDATGRVL
-597 FFREGRGSGVER
+597 FFREGRAFGVER
-609 EVTGGGVLVSA
+609 EVTGGGVTDSA
-620 EQRGGAGG
+620 ERSTGAG
-628 GSDRA
+628 SNRA

-695 GVSQFGCTT
+695 GISPFGCTT

-712 LSRLRLAKE
+712 LSRLRRAKE
-721 NCKKPSD
+721 NCVVHE

>member
-1 MNAVRGGTVTWRPQP
+1 MSSFRGGGATWRPQP

-75 MCHRYDCH
+75 MCHR
-83 MLQGMETQGKPW
+83 
-95 ARVKQLAHEGLT
+95 
-107 DGTTIAGLAI
+107 
-117 GHTVSTEASRWMK
+117 
-130 ERGGMRRRDPRRP
+130 
-143 LVRVSGELNFRVLLA
+143 VLLA

-188 VMETIIQFVYTG
+188 VMETVIQFVYTG

-238 DNCLGMYSLA
+238 ENCLGMYSLA

-272 RQKDFLLLDHGTLG
+272 RQNDFLLLDPGTLG
-286 SLLSSDRLGVDS
+286 SLLGSDRLGVES

-308 WAEHQPL
+308 WAEHLPRQ
-315 DRYAHMP
+315 RYLHMP
-322 ALLHH
+322 VLLRH
-327 LRPGLLSQ
+327 LRPGLLAP

-340 LSQELGP
+340 LAQELG
-347 AAAGEGLGGP
+347 EGLADGPAGP

-366 KKIVCVDLTP
+366 KKIVCVDLKP
-376 REDEYLAARD
+376 REDETLRESDFA
-386 YTVDCFDPR
+386 VDCFDPR

-401 LAPLG
+401 LAALG
-406 SLVSPGCTAVGD
+406 SLLCPGCTAIGE

-427 RTGSVSAAVHE
+427 RGGQVSSTVHE
-438 YDAVLDRWIEQ
+438 YDTVRDSWLPRPPLAL
-449 PSMVQPRAMLG
+449 PRAMLG
-460 LLGCGESL
+460 LLGCGDSL
-468 YALGGSNRSA
+468 YALGGCNRTA
-478 LLDSSETLDLTTLQW
+478 LLDSCETLDLLHLRW
-493 SPGPRLPLPLRAFAC
+493 GPGPRLPLPLRSFAC

-528 VVHSGVFI
+528 VVHSGVLI
-536 YHTLTD
+536 YHTLTGT
-542 CWTRVALDSGATCLA
+542 WSRVGLDSGATCLA

-565 VCAIGG
+565 VCAVGG
-571 YMRDTT
+571 YLRDAT

-585 NLETLDATGRVL
+585 QLEPLDATGRVL
-597 FFREGRGSGVER
+597 FFREGRGSGGER
-609 EVTGGGVLVSA
+609 GEAAAVGAAGA
-620 EQRGGAGG
+620 ERGGGG

-644 RIAAGGVARWKRRI
+644 RIAGGGVARWKRRI

-665 GSRFYDSVYCWK
+665 GARFYDSVYCWK

-712 LSRLRLAKE
+712 MSRLRLAQE
-721 NCKKPSD
+721 GRSPDE

>member
-75 MCHRYDCH
+75 MCHR
-83 MLQGMETQGKPW
+83 
-95 ARVKQLAHEGLT
+95 
-107 DGTTIAGLAI
+107 
-117 GHTVSTEASRWMK
+117 
-130 ERGGMRRRDPRRP
+130 
-143 LVRVSGELNFRVLLA
+143 VLLA

-188 VMETIIQFVYTG
+188 VMETVIQFVYTG

-376 REDEYLAARD
+376 REDENLAARD

-401 LAPLG
+401 LAALG

-438 YDAVLDRWIEQ
+438 YDAVLDHWIER

-460 LLGCGESL
+460 LLGCGDSL

-478 LLDSSETLDLTTLQW
+478 LLDSSETLELSTLQW
-493 SPGPRLPLPLRAFAC
+493 TPGPRLPLPLRAFAC

-528 VVHSGVFI
+528 VVHSGVLI

-609 EVTGGGVLVSA
+609 EVTGGGVMVTA
-620 EQRGGAGG
+620 EQRGAAGG

-721 NCKKPSD
+721 NCKKAAD

>member
-1 MNAVRGGTVTWRPQP
+1 MGVAMLAGGRQDSASSTADRGKTRKTCFDQCTGKIRPQLAKMSGFRGGGATWRPQP

-21 GGGGEPLSDSDSE
+21 GGVGEPLSDSDSE

-40 DSTTPLGDYITHGLK
+40 DSTTPLGNYITHGLK
-55 QLLDAQQLC
+55 QLLEAQQLC

-75 MCHRYDCH
+75 MCH
-83 MLQGMETQGKPW
+83 
-95 ARVKQLAHEGLT
+95 
-107 DGTTIAGLAI
+107 
-117 GHTVSTEASRWMK
+117 
-130 ERGGMRRRDPRRP
+130 
-143 LVRVSGELNFRVLLA
+143 RVLLA

-188 VMETIIQFVYTG
+188 VMETVIQFVYTG

-214 AANRLQVMPLQDLC
+214 AANRLQVEPLQDLC

-238 DNCLGMYSLA
+238 ENCLGMYSLA

-264 AQHFPRVA
+264 AQHFPRVS
-272 RQKDFLLLDHGTLG
+272 RQTDFLLLDPGTLG
-286 SLLSSDRLGVDS
+286 SLLASDRLGVES

-308 WAEHQPL
+308 WAEHQPRQ
-315 DRYAHMP
+315 RYLHMP
-322 ALLHH
+322 SLLRH
-327 LRPGLLSQ
+327 LRPGLLAP
-335 EESRR
+335 EESLR
-340 LSQELGP
+340 LAQELGG
-347 AAAGEGLGGP
+347 AGGLLGPGGPSGP

-366 KKIVCVDLTP
+366 KKIVCVDLKP
-376 REDEYLAARD
+376 REDEALQESD
-386 YTVDCFDPR
+386 FTVDCFDPR

-401 LAPLG
+401 LAALG
-406 SLVSPGCTAVGD
+406 SLLCPGCTAVGG

-427 RTGSVSAAVHE
+427 RGGDVSSAVHE
-438 YDAVLDRWIEQ
+438 YDTVRDRWLIR
-449 PSMVQPRAMLG
+449 PSLALPRAMLG
-460 LLGCGESL
+460 LLGCGDTL
-468 YALGGSNRSA
+468 YALGGCNRTA
-478 LLDSSETLDLTTLQW
+478 LLDSCETLDLSMPRW
-493 SPGPRLPLPLRAFAC
+493 GPGPRLPLPLRSFAC

-528 VVHSGVFI
+528 VVHSGVLI
-536 YHTLTD
+536 YHTLSRT
-542 CWTRVALDSGATCLA
+542 WSRVGLDSGATCLA

-565 VCAIGG
+565 VCAVGG
-571 YMRDTT
+571 YLRDAT

-585 NLETLDATGRVL
+585 QLEPLDATGRVL
-597 FFREGRGSGVER
+597 FFREGRGSGGER
-609 EVTGGGVLVSA
+609 GSDRDGGG
-620 EQRGGAGG
+620 GG

-644 RIAAGGVARWKRRI
+644 RIAGGGVARWKRRI

-665 GSRFYDSVYCWK
+665 GARFYDSVYCWK

-712 LSRLRLAKE
+712 LSRLRLALDGQSPDE
-721 NCKKPSD
+721 

>member
-1 MNAVRGGTVTWRPQP
+1 MNAVRAGTVTWRPQP

-75 MCHRYDCH
+75 MCHR
-83 MLQGMETQGKPW
+83 
-95 ARVKQLAHEGLT
+95 
-107 DGTTIAGLAI
+107 
-117 GHTVSTEASRWMK
+117 
-130 ERGGMRRRDPRRP
+130 
-143 LVRVSGELNFRVLLA
+143 VLLA

-177 TEIRLEEVTPS
+177 NEIRLEEVTPS
-188 VMETIIQFVYTG
+188 VMETVIQFVYTG
-200 EAGLSLDTAEDLFV
+200 EAGLSLETAEDLFV

-238 DNCLGMYSLA
+238 ENCLGMYSLA

-376 REDEYLAARD
+376 REDENAALKE

-401 LAPLG
+401 LAALG

-438 YDAVLDRWIEQ
+438 YDAVLDRWIER
-449 PSMVQPRAMLG
+449 PTMGQPRSMLG
-460 LLGCGESL
+460 LLGCGDSL
-468 YALGGSNRSA
+468 YALGGCNRSA
-478 LLDSSETLDLTTLQW
+478 LLDSSEALDLITLQW
-493 SPGPRLPLPLRAFAC
+493 GPGPRLPLPLRAFAC

-528 VVHSGVFI
+528 VVHSGVLI

-542 CWTRVALDSGATCLA
+542 CWTRVALDSGTTCLA

-597 FFREGRGSGVER
+597 FFREGRGTGVER
-609 EVTGGGVLVSA
+609 EVTGGGVMVSA
-620 EQRGGAGG
+620 EQRGAACG

-686 REKLPGDTG
+686 REKLPGETG

-721 NCKKPSD
+721 NCKKPDD

>member
-75 MCHRYDCH
+75 MCHR
-83 MLQGMETQGKPW
+83 
-95 ARVKQLAHEGLT
+95 
-107 DGTTIAGLAI
+107 
-117 GHTVSTEASRWMK
+117 
-130 ERGGMRRRDPRRP
+130 
-143 LVRVSGELNFRVLLA
+143 VLLA

-177 TEIRLEEVTPS
+177 TEIRLEEVTSS
-188 VMETIIQFVYTG
+188 VMETVIQFVYTG

-214 AANRLQVMPLQDLC
+214 AANLLQVMPLQELC

-272 RQKDFLLLDHGTLG
+272 RQKDFLLLDHGTLS
-286 SLLSSDRLGVDS
+286 SLLSSDRLGVES
-298 EAEVYDAARR
+298 EVEVYDAARR

-315 DRYAHMP
+315 ARYAYMP

-327 LRPGLLSQ
+327 LRPGLLSP

-347 AAAGEGLGGP
+347 AAGEGLGGP

-376 REDEYLAARD
+376 RDDEGLAERCYA
-386 YTVDCFDPR
+386 VDCFDPR

-401 LAPLG
+401 LAALG
-406 SLVSPGCTAVGD
+406 SLVCPGCTAVGD

-427 RTGSVSAAVHE
+427 RTGTVSAAVHE
-438 YDAVLDRWIEQ
+438 YDAVLDRWIER
-449 PSMVQPRAMLG
+449 PSMLQPRAMLG
-460 LLGCGESL
+460 LLGCGDSL

-478 LLDSSETLDLTTLQW
+478 LLDSCETLELASMRW
-493 SPGPRLPLPLRAFAC
+493 APGPRLPLPLRAFAC

-528 VVHSGVFI
+528 VVHSGVLI

-542 CWTRVALDSGATCLA
+542 CWTRVALDSGTTCLA

-571 YMRDTT
+571 YMRDAS

-597 FFREGRGSGVER
+597 FFREGRGSGAER
-609 EVTGGGVLVSA
+609 EVTGGGAPLA
-620 EQRGGAGG
+620 GERGAAGGG

-686 REKLPGDTG
+686 REKLPRDTG

-704 LKFPKKHI
+704 LKFPKKPI
-712 LSRLRLAKE
+712 LSRLRAAKE
-721 NCKKPSD
+721 DGRKPAGN

>member
-1 MNAVRGGTVTWRPQP
+1 
-16 WQDGD
+16 
-21 GGGGEPLSDSDSE
+21 
-34 EEDFPD
+34 
-40 DSTTPLGDYITHGLK
+40 
-55 QLLDAQQLC
+55 
-64 DVTLLVEGKKF
+64 
-75 MCHRYDCH
+75 
-83 MLQGMETQGKPW
+83 
-95 ARVKQLAHEGLT
+95 
-107 DGTTIAGLAI
+107 
-117 GHTVSTEASRWMK
+117 
-130 ERGGMRRRDPRRP
+130 
-143 LVRVSGELNFRVLLA
+143 
-158 AVSPYFRAMFTS
+158 
-170 PLVESRL
+170 
-177 TEIRLEEVTPS
+177 
-188 VMETIIQFVYTG
+188 
-200 EAGLSLDTAEDLFV
+200 
-214 AANRLQVMPLQDLC
+214 
-228 SRFLFEHLSV
+228 
-238 DNCLGMYSLA
+238 MYSLA

-376 REDEYLAARD
+376 REDENLAARD

-401 LAPLG
+401 LAALG

-478 LLDSSETLDLTTLQW
+478 LLDSSETLELSTLQW
-493 SPGPRLPLPLRAFAC
+493 APGPRLPLPLRAFAC

-528 VVHSGVFI
+528 VVHSGVLI

-542 CWTRVALDSGATCLA
+542 CWTRVALDSGSTCLA

-609 EVTGGGVLVSA
+609 EVTGGGIMVTA
-620 EQRGGAGG
+620 EQRGSAGG

-721 NCKKPSD
+721 NCKKASD